1 MQDPNTNPA
10 WDAVLGED
18 TEAAVMRL
26 LGLLAAFVILSGTLF
41 WLVAERNEAFAAPF
55 LCRSTGKD
63 ME

>member
-1 MQDPNTNPA
+1 MQDPNINPA

-41 WLVAERNEAFAAPF
+41 WLVA
-55 LCRSTGKD
+55 
-63 ME
+63 